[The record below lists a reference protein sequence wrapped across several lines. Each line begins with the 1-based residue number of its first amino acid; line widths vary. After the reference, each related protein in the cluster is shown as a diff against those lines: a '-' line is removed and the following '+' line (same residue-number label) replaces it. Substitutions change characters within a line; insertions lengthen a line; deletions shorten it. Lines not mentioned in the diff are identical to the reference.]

1 MAQSATPPE
10 QPPIKQLQTVLDL
23 LENPSLARIYS
34 YVLHTGD
41 VTVDELISALEVPQ
55 GSAYDYVNR
64 LEGAGILSKTRT
76 ERPYRFDAE
85 PLSVTVTIDGDQRTI
100 SAELVDAV
108 GRSDDDQ
115 DIAVYLDRH
124 GIDGL
129 ATALEYAREYVDG
142 TVNHRITAREL
153 DLSPL
158 EAEIIL
164 QALEPVVRAHQI
176 DE

>member
-1 MAQSATPPE
+1 MSQSTTPPE
-10 QPPIKQLQTVLDL
+10 QPPIKQLQTVLEL

-34 YVLHTGD
+34 YAFHTED
-41 VTVDELISALEVPQ
+41 VTVEELVSNLGVPQ
-55 GSAYDYVNR
+55 GTVYDYVNR
-64 LEGAGILSKTRT
+64 LENAGLLRKTRT

-85 PLSVTVTIDGDQRTI
+85 PLSVTVTIDGDKQTI

-115 DIAVYLDRH
+115 DISVYLDRH

-142 TVNHRITAREL
+142 TVNHRIMAREL
-153 DLSPL
+153 DCSPL

-164 QALEPVVRAHQI
+164 QALEPVVRAHRA
-176 DE
+176 EE

>member
-1 MAQSATPPE
+1 MSQSTTPSK
-10 QPPIKQLQTVLDL
+10 QPPIKQLQTALEL

-34 YVLHTGD
+34 YVFHTED
-41 VTVDELISALEVPQ
+41 VPVEELVSTLGVPQ
-55 GSAYDYVNR
+55 GTVYDYVNR
-64 LEGAGILSKTRT
+64 LENAGLLQKTRT

-85 PLSVTVTIDGDQRTI
+85 PLSVTVTIDGEQRTI

-115 DIAVYLDRH
+115 DISVYLDRY

-129 ATALEYAREYVDG
+129 ATALKYAREYVGG
-142 TVNHRITAREL
+142 TVNHRIMAREL

-164 QALEPVVRAHQI
+164 QALEPVVRAHRT